1 MARKIVQGDSYW
13 KDFSSPDVSTF
24 DADWTGSW
32 AIVATI
38 GGIALASGSLA
49 KSTDNSKF
57 YLRILPSDTA
67 GLSVGAYYLVVQIV
81 NTVLGYKKEVQQEQI
96 TITAQG
102 IPA

>member
-32 AIVATI
+32 AIASTI
-38 GGIALASGSLA
+38 GGTALASGSLT
-49 KSTDNSKF
+49 KSTDTSKF
-57 YLRILPSDTA
+57 YLRVPPSATASLP
-67 GLSVGAYYLVVQIV
+67 VGSYYLIVQIV
-81 NTVLGYKKEVQQEQI
+81 NTVLGYKKEIQQEQI

-102 IPA
+102 IPT